1 MRMSIENL
9 LHDTTEEILQ
19 QAPVEQA
26 QARAAITGLNGQ
38 ALKERPILIDEADLW
53 AKGHPYYEYL

>member
-1 MRMSIENL
+1 MRMSVENL

-26 QARAAITGLNGQ
+26 QTWAAITGLDGQ
-38 ALKERPILIDEADLW
+38 ALKEQPMLIDEADLW
-53 AKGHPYYEYL
+53 AKGQPYFEYL